1 MSKLLDKKLRELRKK
16 TGSESYAT
24 TKYGTIT
31 SWISTGD
38 MGLNRLISGSIY
50 KGIPEGKLT
59 QVAGES
65 ATGKSL
71 IAAQIVINA
80 IKDGYTKVFYVDS
93 EGGMT
98 RQFIEDSGVD
108 MNVIE
113 IMPVGSVEE
122 CHVLMLQTFEM
133 VKEIQAEEPESKF
146 LFVVDSLGAL
156 IANKLIE
163 DATKQNRMAGDMG
176 LTAKLK
182 GAMLRSWV
190 VPAGKTRCP
199 IVIVNHVYDD
209 PSAMYPSK
217 IKNIGGGKQTAFMPA
232 ITIQCTKS
240 LEKKDDKDNALEFK
254 GTILKF
260 FTVKNRCCKSFVD
273 CELYLDYKTGF
284 SKWFSLFKPAIQM
297 GCIKKAGAWYEVPT
311 YSDKKLRKSEI
322 LNNDAIWATFLDD
335 FEKKSLDFL
344 SYSSPD
350 VNDEESMDAR
360 VEQIVEDAE
369 VEVEAEV
376 ETEVIEEPK
385 AD

>member
-1 MSKLLDKKLRELRKK
+1 MSKLLDKKLRDLRKK
-16 TGSESYAT
+16 TGSESYGT
-24 TKYGTIT
+24 SKYGTIN

-80 IKDGYTKVFYVDS
+80 IKDGYDRIFYVDS

-98 RQFIEDSGVD
+98 RDFIEQSGVD
-108 MNVIE
+108 MGVIE

-133 VKEIQAEEPESKF
+133 IKEIQAEEPDARF

-199 IVIVNHVYDD
+199 VVIVNHVYDD

-232 ITIQCTKS
+232 ITIQCSKT
-240 LEKKDDKDNALEFK
+240 LEKKDDKDNAQEFK
-254 GTILKF
+254 GTVLKF

-284 SKWFSLFKPAIQM
+284 GKWFSLFKPAMQL
-297 GCIKKAGAWYEVPT
+297 GFIKQAGAWYEVPT
-311 YSDKKLRKSEI
+311 YSDKKLRRTEI
-322 LNNDAIWATFLDD
+322 LKNDAIWETFLND
-335 FEKKSLDFL
+335 FETKSLEFL
-344 SYSSPD
+344 AYSSPD
-350 VNDEESMDAR
+350 VMDEESMDACI
-360 VEQIVEDAE
+360 EQIVEEA
-369 VEVEAEV
+369 EVEAEV